1 MSVINKPRVFIDGR
15 AGTTGLQ
22 IVRRLRGRAD
32 IDLVVLPDDRR
43 RDVSERTE
51 QLNAADVV
59 ILCLPDEAAVEAVGL
74 VTNEQARIID
84 TSTAHRVAA
93 GWVYGMPEY
102 SSYQPHLI
110 AQATKVSNP
119 GCYPMGSIALLAP
132 LTRSG
137 MLPADHL
144 GTILGVSGYSGG
156 GRTLIQEF
164 EGEGESESSPFYLYG
179 LTQSHKHL
187 EEIRRYSLL
196 ATTPSFVPSV
206 GRFRQGM
213 VISIPLNSGH
223 LTRDVTRSDIV
234 EHLTEAYERCPF
246 IRIADKEES
255 GPAARI
261 DPSVFADTD
270 HMELAVHSDPRDERF
285 LLTAVYDNL
294 GKGASGTAV
303 QNLNLMLGIHQE
315 VGLQTAAT
323 GVGEAVAL

>member
-1 MSVINKPRVFIDGR
+1 
-15 AGTTGLQ
+15 
-22 IVRRLRGRAD
+22 
-32 IDLVVLPDDRR
+32 
-43 RDVSERTE
+43 
-51 QLNAADVV
+51 
-59 ILCLPDEAAVEAVGL
+59 
-74 VTNEQARIID
+74 
-84 TSTAHRVAA
+84 
-93 GWVYGMPEY
+93 MPEY

-137 MLPADHL
+137 MLPADHI

-164 EGEGESESSPFYLYG
+164 EGESESSPFYLYG

-196 ATTPSFVPSV
+196 STTPSFVPSV

-213 VISIPLNSGH
+213 VISVPLSSH
-223 LTRDVTRSDIV
+223 HFTRDVTRSDII
-234 EHLTEAYERCPF
+234 ELLIQAYGECPF
-246 IRIADKEES
+246 IRVVDKEES
-255 GPAARI
+255 DPATRI

-303 QNLNLMLGIHQE
+303 QNLNLMLGFHQE
-315 VGLQTAAT
+315 VGLETATT